1 MILEW
6 YWAGTIL
13 LGCVIAGMAMG
24 FPVAFTFLVTNIIGT
39 CVFVVRDYDS
49 FASFITQ
56 AYNKIPQVVDNAP
69 QLITSFTL
77 SPIPMFILMGSLFF
91 HTGLAIRVFDALD
104 TLLGRIPGR
113 LCYLTVAG
121 GSLFST
127 LTGSTMA
134 NTAMLGSLL
143 VPEMKR
149 RGYNNRMSMGPILG
163 TGGLA
168 MIIPPSSLGVLLASI
183 AGVDVGALLVA
194 GIIPGF
200 VLAALY
206 AGMITLQLIINPE
219 GAPSYE
225 VEPTTWAEK
234 GRQVVV
240 NILPMGLVVF
250 MVVGFI
256 VLGWATP
263 SESASFGVVGVVIL
277 ALAFRVFTWEAFKT
291 SLIGSIRVV
300 GMVFFI
306 LMNSTVF
313 SQLLSLSGA
322 SRGLVQWATGFEIPA
337 VVILGVMF
345 LVLILLGMFMDPVS
359 MMLITVPIF
368 YPIATQ
374 LGYDPVWF
382 SLIILMALEMS
393 ATTPPFG
400 LLLFIMM
407 GMVRGTTLWQ
417 VAGAAAPFLLCD
429 LILVIILVLVPG
441 MALYLPSLM
450 AN

>member
-1 MILEW
+1 MAMEW

-13 LGCVIAGMAMG
+13 LGCVMVGMMMG

-39 CVFVVRDYDS
+39 CIFVVRNYETVGEF
-49 FASFITQ
+49 FAE
-56 AYNKIPQVVDNAP
+56 AVNKVPQVVDNAP

-104 TLLGRIPGR
+104 KLLGRIPGR
-113 LCYLTVAG
+113 LCYLTVVG

-143 VPEMKR
+143 VPEMQR
-149 RGYNNRMSMGPILG
+149 RGYKNHMSMGPILG

-183 AGVDVGALLVA
+183 AGVDVGALLIA
-194 GIIPGF
+194 GILPGF

-206 AGMITLQLIINPE
+206 AGMITLQLAADPE
-219 GAPSYE
+219 AAPSYA
-225 VEPTTWAEK
+225 VEPTSWKEK
-234 GRQVVV
+234 GYQVVV
-240 NILPMGLVVF
+240 NIMPMGLIVF
-250 MVVGFI
+250 MVIGFI

-277 ALAFRVFTWEAFKT
+277 AAAFRVFTWEAFRT
-291 SLIGSIRVV
+291 SLIGTIRVV

-322 SRGLVQWATGFEIPA
+322 SRGLVQWATGFEVPA

-382 SLIILMALEMS
+382 SLVVLMALEMS

-407 GMVRGTTLWQ
+407 GMVKGTTLWQ
-417 VAGAAAPFLLCD
+417 VASAAAPF
-429 LILVIILVLVPG
+429 
-441 MALYLPSLM
+441 PS
-450 AN
+450 